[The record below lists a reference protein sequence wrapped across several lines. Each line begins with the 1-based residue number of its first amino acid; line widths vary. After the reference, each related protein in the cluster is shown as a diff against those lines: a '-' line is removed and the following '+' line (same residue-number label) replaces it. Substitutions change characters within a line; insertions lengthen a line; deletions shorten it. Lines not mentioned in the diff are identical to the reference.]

1 MLNGFRD
8 TAKNNISPSDAFIR
22 LRIGSGIVILPP
34 EITSCGKV
42 IISSIYI
49 HCTGVYIKVSTAR
62 YSTNRRLTKSHRR
75 SWRALSIS
83 QPKRPPNRIGFHQN
97 RIKIASQNRLLL
109 SFSSQNRFF
118 RQKRTGY
125 RVYTH
130 NQKTVYIFAC
140 FTLYRLNVKSL
151 YLSVVYKIYLLIVV
165 LYAILWRFCRDFVAI
180 SMR

>member
-1 MLNGFRD
+1 MLNGFLD
-8 TAKNNISPSDAFIR
+8 TAKNSISPSDAFIR

-49 HCTGVYIKVSTAR
+49 HCTGVYIKVSTTR
-62 YSTNRRLTKSHRR
+62 YFIGHHLAISHPR
-75 SWRALSIS
+75 SWRLLSFI
-83 QPKRPPNRIGFHQN
+83 QLQRLPNRISFHRN
-97 RIKIASQNRLLL
+97 RIEIASPNRLLL

-118 RQKRTGY
+118 RQKRTRY
-125 RVYTH
+125 RVYTP
-130 NQKTVYIFAC
+130 NQKTVYIFTY

-151 YLSVVYKIYLLIVV
+151 YLSVVYKIYLLIVI

-180 SMR
+180 LMR